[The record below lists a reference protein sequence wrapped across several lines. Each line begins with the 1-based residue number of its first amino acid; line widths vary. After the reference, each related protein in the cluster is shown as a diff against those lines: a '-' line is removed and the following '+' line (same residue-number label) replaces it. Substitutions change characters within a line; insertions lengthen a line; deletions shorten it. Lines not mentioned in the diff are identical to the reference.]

1 MTKKFELSFVFK
13 RNSLIEFAILHAI
26 VTFLSEICVVM
37 CANELRPIKMNSN
50 CETTLK
56 SLRNDCFA
64 DFTSKMTYLSYFF
77 CRSAPR
83 AISPVSMR

>member
-37 CANELRPIKMNSN
+37 CTNELKPIKMNSN

-64 DFTSKMTYLSYFF
+64 DFTSKMTYHIF
-77 CRSAPR
+77 CRSPPR